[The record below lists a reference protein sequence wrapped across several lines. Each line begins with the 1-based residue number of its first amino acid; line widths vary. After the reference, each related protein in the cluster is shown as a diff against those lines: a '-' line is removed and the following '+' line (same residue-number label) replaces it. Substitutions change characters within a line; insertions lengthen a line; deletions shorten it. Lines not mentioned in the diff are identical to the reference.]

1 MNYPQFMVE
10 DILAPRHSAHKFMT
24 STDPEYEQKKSP
36 YIWKVMQFQITNLH
50 FKLGEE
56 PS

>member
-24 STDPEYEQKKSP
+24 STDPEYEQKSIYLKSHEIP
-36 YIWKVMQFQITNLH
+36 NNLIYT
-50 FKLGEE
+50 LN
-56 PS
+56 